1 MAADRPNA
9 HTVAEEPPSAPRTDA
24 MAYEVAADLR
34 ALRTFI
40 CQGATARGLSDERV
54 ELLALAVSELATNTL
69 QHTSGGGRVRLWAE
83 GDQVFCD
90 VVDQGPA
97 RTLGREMPAAN
108 AVRGRGLA
116 IVEQICDEVR
126 VFTAGE
132 GTVVRIRLS
141 R

>member
-1 MAADRPNA
+1 MAADRPHA
-9 HTVAEEPPSAPRTDA
+9 HAVADEPPSVPDT

-34 ALRTFI
+34 ALRAFV
-40 CQGATARGLSDERV
+40 CHGATARGLSAERV

-69 QHTSGGGRVRLWAE
+69 QHTTGGGQVRLWAE

-126 VFTAGE
+126 VLAAE
-132 GTVVRIRLS
+132 DGTVVRIRLS

>member
-1 MAADRPNA
+1 MAADRPKA
-9 HTVAEEPPSAPRTDA
+9 HAVAEEPPSAPRVDT
-24 MAYEVAADLR
+24 MAYEVATDLR
-34 ALRTFI
+34 PLRAFV
-40 CQGATARGLSDERV
+40 CHGAMAQGLSAERV

-69 QHTSGGGRVRLWAE
+69 QHTTGGGLVRLWAE

-90 VVDQGPA
+90 VVDQGPPRA
-97 RTLGREMPAAN
+97 LGRDMPAAN

-126 VFTAGE
+126 VLTAGE